1 MHQVRRKTTIWQL
14 LVRGWRDLLVDSNK
28 IIHVIESIYEASFE
42 PGIWPKTLKSVADL
56 FNFNGADYYLI
67 HDNNI
72 KFGTVYGISTD
83 YHEDYLKYYF
93 SHSKRPSIASEI
105 DEGSVVTDLDFISK
119 NEIATNPYYQEFLK
133 GADTEHCLFSAP
145 LQDGELRSLFAV
157 HAPIKHG
164 PPSGEQRRVARVLMP
179 HLRRAGIMQWH
190 LSGQMRDSVRDM
202 VERFPFGVALFDR
215 QGRVVVINRAAER
228 LLTPEAG
235 LTYARREL
243 VATDPAKGRELTKL
257 LGEVCRPVRLTA
269 EGKSLTFDDASR
281 RPTLTLSLA
290 PLPRDLFGG
299 QRVSAV
305 AIIQSRKGP
314 DDLSL
319 EQRIAGALKL
329 TPAEARLA
337 AAFFGNTSIRRT
349 AEELRLTENT
359 VRQTMKKIFEKCD
372 VHSQAAL
379 VKLIYAVALSVPN
392 DQHSLPHLR

>member
-1 MHQVRRKTTIWQL
+1 M
-14 LVRGWRDLLVDSNK
+14 LVDSNK

-42 PGIWPKTLKSVADL
+42 PEIWPKTLKSVADL
-56 FNFNGADYYLI
+56 FSFNGADYYLI
-67 HDNNI
+67 HEGDI
-72 KFGTVYGISTD
+72 KFGTVHGISTD
-83 YHEDYLKYYF
+83 YHEDYLNYYL
-93 SHSKRPSIASEI
+93 SHSKRPFIASEI
-105 DEGSVVTDLDFISK
+105 DEGSVATDLDFISK

-145 LQDGELRSLFAV
+145 LQKGELSSLFAV

-164 PPSGEQRRVARVLMP
+164 PPNREQRRMARVLMP

-228 LLTPEAG
+228 LLTSEAG
-235 LTYARREL
+235 LTYVRREL
-243 VATDPAKGRELTKL
+243 VATDPAKERELAKL
-257 LGEVCRPVRLTA
+257 LGEVCRPVRLAA
-269 EGKSLTFDDASR
+269 EGKSLTFHDAGR

-290 PLPRDLFGG
+290 PLPRELFGG
-299 QRVSAV
+299 ERVSAV
-305 AIIQSRKGP
+305 AIIQGRKDPG
-314 DDLSL
+314 DLPL
-319 EQRIAGALKL
+319 EQRIADALKL

-337 AAFFGNTSIRRT
+337 TAFFVNTSIRRT

-379 VKLIYAVALSVPN
+379 VKLIYAAAFPSP
-392 DQHSLPHLR
+392 DDRQAFPHLRSDDRRRR